1 MNRFRRISPRTADPT
16 RRMGLRPAPPGRT
29 GGRGFTL
36 IEIALVLVLIGI
48 LATIAVSTYRG
59 MTDKARM
66 TQAKTVLDH
75 LTKTE
80 AVYFSE
86 YGRYTDNVFLLDF
99 DPVRYDYYQVSV
111 VLLDN
116 GLNYIGTAKG
126 VGIMDND
133 LWTITKD
140 GQPVQDNSSRFR

>member
-1 MNRFRRISPRTADPT
+1 MNRLPPADH
-16 RRMGLRPAPPGRT
+16 RSGR
-29 GGRGFTL
+29 RGFTL
-36 IEIALVLVLIGI
+36 IELTIVLLLIAI
-48 LATIAVSTYRG
+48 LSTIAISTYR
-59 MTDKARM
+59 MMINKARM

-80 AVYFSE
+80 AVYFSDHE
-86 YGRYTDNVFLLDF
+86 RYTDNVSLLGF
-99 DPVRYDYYQVSV
+99 DPVKYDYYQVSV

-116 GLNYIGTAKG
+116 GMNYIGTARG
-126 VGIMDND
+126 VGVMDND